1 MFNSN
6 LSEMKKIKLLMM
18 VAMAMVLAGTFTS
31 CKKDEKIVEVEKIV
45 EKEVPVEKVVEKEV
59 IKEVEVDNAYSR
71 YLKAIVENVKAEKK
85 NNKVILLVAFGSTWE
100 QAFDAFD
107 DTVDAYKEVFPNYDV
122 FLSYS
127 SAICINRAAGGENTD
142 PRNFYAPS
150 FWLSAFANKDIQYSE
165 IVIQSLQVIPGE
177 EYTRVINY
185 IKDFANNANGD
196 LDDEYLAGV
205 TLKLGVPLL
214 QDKDTDV
221 PNVAAELH
229 KLYGSKATTD
239 IVAFMG
245 HGNPDSF
252 DTYKANVRYTE
263 LEQALQEMSPN
274 YFVGT
279 VDMMENFKTHVYDR
293 MEKAGLNTSDLK
305 VWLHPL
311 MSINGDHGHN
321 DMAGDDLP
329 EDVDP
334 ENYTFAQLQAM
345 ANEEGEVEDTS
356 WKMYF
361 GAPGSGFKCDD
372 STVIPLGLLELPTVR
387 QIWMDHTQDAI
398 DGEPLDFYHSMYP
411 EEG

>member
-1 MFNSN
+1 
-6 LSEMKKIKLLMM
+6 MKTIKYF
-18 VAMAMVLAGTFTS
+18 AMAMFAMMIAGGLTS
-31 CKKDEKIVEVEKIV
+31 CKDDPKEIIKEVI
-45 EKEVPVEKVVEKEV
+45 KEVPVEKEVIKEVEKEV

-71 YLKAIVENVKAEKK
+71 YLKAIVDNVKAVKK
-85 NNKVILLVAFGSTWE
+85 NNKAILLVAFGSTWE

-107 DTVDAYKEVFPNYDV
+107 DTIDAYKLAFPTYDV

-127 SAICINRAAGGENTD
+127 SAICINRAAAGENTD

-150 FWLSAFANKDIQYSE
+150 YWLSAFADKTIQYDE

-196 LDDEYLAGV
+196 LDDSYLAKV
-205 TLKLGVPLL
+205 ILKLGVPLL

-221 PNVAAELH
+221 PNVAAELD
-229 KLYGSKATTD
+229 KLYGSLAKTD

-245 HGNPDSF
+245 HGNPDSY

-263 LEQALQEMSPN
+263 LEQALQEKSPN

-293 MEKAGLNTSDLK
+293 MMANDKTSSDLK
-305 VWLHPL
+305 VYLHPL

-329 EDVDP
+329 EDIDP
-334 ENYTFAQLQAM
+334 EDFTFNDLQLLKNA
-345 ANEEGEVEDTS
+345 EGEVEDCS
-356 WKMYF
+356 RKMYF
-361 GAPGSGFKCDD
+361 GAEGSGLKCDD
-372 STVIPLGLLELPTVR
+372 STVIPLGLLELETIR

-398 DGEPLDFYHSMYP
+398 EGDPLDFYHSMYP
-411 EEG
+411 EEE